1 MARQDFKLDS
11 NVLVIK
17 NNDLVIGESDQQ
29 HITDLIN
36 SHYGWFREFPLL
48 GASASDYQNAPSTD
62 LPKFE
67 SAIKEALKTD
77 GYQKKKV
84 KINEFTSE
92 SQDIVIYE

>member
-48 GASASDYQNAPSTD
+48 GAGASDYQNAPSTD

-77 GYQKKKV
+77 GYQKKV